1 MKIQKGKLIIP
12 AAELI
17 GVSRSMILRVKY
29 LLVVGCLLTCF
40 AAAGQIEYRVNVCD
54 SLTGMSIDPSKVNLF
69 VFKEGTNESATLSKG
84 TMYSGDGYR
93 SITYRTFSLPHR
105 DETYDMTIDA
115 EGYIPRSMKLKA
127 TTKEP
132 EVDMGTIKLERLPK
146 QLDEISVVATKIKVF
161 FDGDTM
167 VYNADAFILPEG
179 SMLDDLV
186 KQLPGV
192 ELKSD
197 GQIFHNGK
205 KVESLLLNGRKLFD
219 NDPSLMLNNLAAY
232 TVKNIKV
239 YEKASESASLL
250 GYTDEKEYVM
260 DVNLKKQ
267 YMGAT
272 SVMAEG
278 GYGTEN
284 RYLGRLFATT
294 FTSTTAVA
302 AYFNANN
309 LSSER
314 MPWSKSDLWN
324 TGRISRTGVASHL
337 GGGMNYSLNSSKRQE
352 SLRGHIEANRAITDF
367 RSGSRGVIFLPEGDN
382 FTEASSSN
390 QTRSLSISTAH
401 HYMRQ
406 FRIWQLSLNA
416 SFDYGN
422 SRYNSNSLSEVSRTE
437 MNNDANRDLV
447 NRSLRTDSARSHNL
461 KGQLSLDALVRLPDI
476 GETKQNLTVYASGE
490 YTRTHGRFDS
500 FYMIDYG
507 LNPVTSESE
516 QARRQAFPA
525 YVVNSGATFKYNLR
539 FPRNY
544 SLSVSAC
551 RNYVLERNTDFRFLL
566 PADAVD
572 PTNSYQSLLNDGS
585 TSISLNSGAR
595 WGYPSMAEGGKGQ
608 LEIKIAPSVE
618 FLDRSYEFTRPDAD
632 VINPTCRETVWS
644 LSDLSVDY
652 KLTPRGRNTLKISL
666 RASSTV
672 RPLDMAYLIDVVTDA
687 DPLNIHRGNPHL
699 RNPRNNS
706 IELKPSFELITPAF
720 NFMNYLTLKYSTV
733 DNYIVNGWVYNT
745 ETGVRRHSLYNC
757 SGMRHFEVSL
767 FSWVYGNTWAIKWT
781 NRYSNRRT
789 PDMVGTATTDFD
801 TFRPMQE
808 VVYNNSY
815 QGLLSG
821 SYTPCQ
827 WLQLSPEVNSKMSHY
842 NSRSGDF
849 TSFTAIDM
857 TYKMGLQF
865 KMPYNLSLT
874 TELSLNTRRGYADSR
889 LNTNERILNAGAQ
902 WHWTR
907 PGLRF
912 ILDGYDLL
920 QQISRVSY
928 LINAQ
933 GRTESWD
940 NTIPRYV
947 MLRIIYQFNA
957 AK

>member
-1 MKIQKGKLIIP
+1 MHFPISHIRHSMLTILKNFILISCISISFT
-12 AAELI
+12 ATSQLNY
-17 GVSRSMILRVKY
+17 K
-29 LLVVGCLLTCF
+29 
-40 AAAGQIEYRVNVCD
+40 VNVCD
-54 SLTGMSIDPSKVNLF
+54 SLSGMYIDPSKVNLF

-84 TMYSGDGYR
+84 ITYSSDGYR
-93 SITYRTFSLPHR
+93 SIAYRTFALPHR
-105 DETYDMTIDA
+105 DEIYDLTIDA
-115 EGYIPRSMKLKA
+115 EGYIPRTMKLK
-127 TTKEP
+127 TTIKEP
-132 EVDMGTIKLERLPK
+132 EVDMGTIKLARIPK
-146 QLDEISVVATKIKVF
+146 QLDEVSVVATKIKVF

-205 KVESLLLNGRKLFD
+205 KIESLLLNGRKLFD

-232 TVKNIKV
+232 TVKNVKV

-250 GYTDEKEYVM
+250 GYTDDKEYVM

-267 YMGAT
+267 YMGTT

-324 TGRISRTGVASHL
+324 TGCISRTGVASHL
-337 GGGMNYSLNSSKRQE
+337 GGGMNYSVNSSKHQE
-352 SLRGHIEANRAITDF
+352 SLQGHVEVNRAITDL
-367 RSGSRGVIFLPEGDN
+367 RSGSLGVIFLPEGDN
-382 FTEASSSN
+382 FTVASSSN
-390 QTRSLSISTAH
+390 HTRSLNLSTAH

-406 FRIWQLSLNA
+406 FRIWQLNLNA

-422 SRYNSNSLSEVSRTE
+422 SRSNSNRNSEITRTKI
-437 MNNDANRDLV
+437 NNDTNSNLV
-447 NRSLRTDSARSHNL
+447 NRSLYTELTRAHNL

-476 GETKQNLTVYASGE
+476 GETKQNLTVYASGK
-490 YTRTHGRFDS
+490 YSRTHGRFDS

-507 LNPVTSESE
+507 PNPKVSESE
-516 QARRQAFPA
+516 QVRRKAYPA
-525 YVVNSGATFKYNLR
+525 YVVNSGGTFRYNLR

-544 SLSVSAC
+544 SLSVGVG

-566 PADAVD
+566 PADVLD
-572 PTNSYQSLLNDGS
+572 STNSFHSLLNDCS
-585 TSISLNSGAR
+585 TSINLNFGVR
-595 WGYPSMAEGGKGQ
+595 CGYTSMADGGKGE
-608 LEIKIAPSVE
+608 LEIKIAPSVA
-618 FLDRSYEFTRPDAD
+618 FLNRSYEFTRPETD
-632 VINPTCRETVWS
+632 VINPTRRETVWS
-644 LSDLSVDY
+644 LHDLLLDY
-652 KLTPRGRNTLKISL
+652 KLTPRDRNTLKISL

-672 RPLDMAYLIDVVTDA
+672 RPLDMAYLIDVVTDS
-687 DPLNIHRGNPHL
+687 DPLNIHRGNPRL

-706 IELKPSFELITPAF
+706 IEFKPSFELITPTF
-720 NFMNYLTLKYSTV
+720 NVMNYLTLKYSTV
-733 DNYIVNGWVYNT
+733 NNDIVNGWVYNP

-757 SGMRHFEVSL
+757 SGTRHFDVSL

-789 PDMVGTATTDFD
+789 PDMVGTATADFD
-801 TFRPMQE
+801 AFRPMQE
-808 VVYNNSY
+808 YVYNNSY
-815 QGLLSG
+815 QGSLSG

-827 WLQLSPEVNSKMSHY
+827 WLQLSPEVNTKMSHY
-842 NSRSGDF
+842 NSRSEDF
-849 TSFTAIDM
+849 IDFTAIDM

-865 KMPYNLSLT
+865 KMPHNLSLT
-874 TELSLNTRRGYADSR
+874 TELSLNTRSGYTNSR
-889 LNTNERILNAGAQ
+889 LNTKELILNAGAR

-907 PGLRF
+907 SGLRF

-920 QQISRVSY
+920 QQISRISY
-928 LINAQ
+928 MINAQ

-947 MLRIIYQFNA
+947 MLHIIYQFNA